1 MTNAKPNPFLSLD
14 AAAIDVLDDM
24 VAEWLDRERHG
35 ELNGNYGY
43 GPKKT
48 DALSLIH
55 TQVREA
61 WTKTV
66 NYRDV
71 EKDESA

>member
-1 MTNAKPNPFLSLD
+1 MALD
-14 AAAIDVLDDM
+14 PAAIDVLDDM
-24 VAEWLDRERHG
+24 VDEWLDRERHG

-55 TQVREA
+55 RLVREA
-61 WTKTV
+61 HKARV
-66 NYRDV
+66 GYADV
-71 EKDESA
+71 ERESL